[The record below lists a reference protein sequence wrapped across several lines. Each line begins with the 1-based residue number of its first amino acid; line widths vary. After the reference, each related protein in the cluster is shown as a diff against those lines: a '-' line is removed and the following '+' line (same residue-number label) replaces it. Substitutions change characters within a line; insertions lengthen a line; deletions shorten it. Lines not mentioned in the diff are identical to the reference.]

1 MEREEERK
9 QNSTQKSNASR
20 KNHEFVV
27 VTYFFLAIFMG
38 MMAYFVYFQLVK
50 SEEFISSS
58 YNKRQ
63 DLFAQKVVRGD
74 ILSAEGYT
82 LATTVTD
89 KEGNESRSYPYG
101 NMFSHIVG
109 YSTNGKSGIES
120 FENLSLLRSHTF
132 VLEKAANVLRGK
144 KSEGDNVVT
153 TLNFALQETAYRALG
168 NYDGAVIAME
178 ASTGK
183 ILCMVSKP
191 DFNPNNIA
199 VEWETLT
206 AEENESSVL
215 VNRATQGLYPPGST
229 FKILT
234 TLAYIRENPDYESYT
249 YDCEGRFATED
260 IVIRCANNK
269 IHGTIDLEESFA
281 KSCNSSFASL
291 GLSLDT
297 EAFSKMCGN
306 MLFNETLPT
315 EFASLKSSFS
325 LDKNASKDDI
335 VQTVIGQ
342 GKTLVTPLH
351 MLLLVSG
358 IANDGVVMSPY
369 VIDHTENYEGVL
381 VKSFEPKEYK
391 TIMTEKEAGIL
402 QEYMQSVVEYG
413 TAEALSGQSYAA
425 AGKTGSA
432 EFSKNSDASHA
443 WFVGYAHQ
451 EGKEDI
457 AIAVIV
463 EKSGLGSKYAVPIAK
478 QVFDAYYQE

>member
-1 MEREEERK
+1 MEKEQERK
-9 QNSTQKSNASR
+9 RNSTQKSNASR

-27 VTYFFLAIFMG
+27 VTYFFLAIFVG
-38 MMAYFVYFQLVK
+38 MMAYFVYFQTVK

-74 ILSAEGYT
+74 ILSAEGYA

-89 KEGNESRSYPYG
+89 EEGNESRSYPYG

-120 FENLSLLRSHTF
+120 FANLSLLRSHTF
-132 VLEKAANVLRGK
+132 ILEKAVNALQGE

-153 TLNFALQETAYRALG
+153 TLNFSLQETAYQALG

-178 ASTGK
+178 PSTGK

-199 VEWETLT
+199 IEWETLT

-234 TLAYIRENPDYESYT
+234 TLAYIRENPDYENYT
-249 YDCEGRFATED
+249 YECESRFSTED

-269 IHGTIDLEESFA
+269 THGTIDLEESFA
-281 KSCNSSFASL
+281 ESCNSSFASL
-291 GLSLDT
+291 GLSLDMD
-297 EAFSKMCGN
+297 EFSEMCES
-306 MLFNETLPT
+306 MLFNETFPT
-315 EFASLKSSFS
+315 KFSSLKSRFS
-325 LDKNASKDDI
+325 LDKTASEDDI

-351 MLLLVSG
+351 MLMITAG

-369 VIDHTENYEGVL
+369 VIDHTENYEGIL
-381 VKSFEPKEYK
+381 VKSCEPKEYK
-391 TIMTEKEAGIL
+391 TIMSEKEAAIL
-402 QEYMQSVVEYG
+402 QQYMQSVVAYG
-413 TAEALSGQSYAA
+413 TAEALSGQNYTA

-432 EFSKNSDASHA
+432 EFSESSDSSHA

-463 EKSGLGSKYAVPIAK
+463 EDSGLGSKYAVPVAK